1 MQTMKFFR
9 TLIVWLLLLAI
20 PLQGYAAVTMSLCAT
35 GTPLPVAQ
43 GHDDG
48 GQAVRPHHAAQSDD
62 TGHPMVSDAQPAGN
76 HCPSPDG
83 TSKCST
89 CAACC
94 VVAGNTHPVLT
105 LATAKPVGSE
115 SIPYIAIFDTAHI
128 SSGLERPPHPNA

>member
-1 MQTMKFFR
+1 MKLFR

-35 GTPLPVAQ
+35 GTPTPVAQ
-43 GHDDG
+43 VIDDG
-48 GQAVRPHHAAQSDD
+48 DQAAHQHHVAQPGDAGHAIAA
-62 TGHPMVSDAQPAGN
+62 DAQPDGS

-94 VVAGNTHPVLT
+94 VVAGNTHPVVT

-128 SSGLERPPHPNA
+128 STGLERPPHPNA